1 MDDQQGL
8 LCESLC
14 RTSPAWLVELI
25 VLLLLAGRTLWVQWR
40 NGQLRRDKD
49 SLQAT
54 VQTLSMR
61 PPPPVQIQL
70 APHTGLASLLSMA
83 PADPTKTAQNATV
96 APADSPEPSD
106 PDHLEPDHD

>member
-1 MDDQQGL
+1 MDDQGL

-14 RTSPAWLVELI
+14 RVSPAWLVELI

-40 NGQLRRDKD
+40 NRQLRQDKE

-70 APHTGLASLLSMA
+70 APHPGLAAMLSMPPADPGFSAQKGAIA
-83 PADPTKTAQNATV
+83 PADG
-96 APADSPEPSD
+96 PEPSD
-106 PDHLEPDHD
+106 PDHSEPDHD